1 VYRTALDTL
10 GYKSFVRIRY
20 KVARRRMG
28 MKKLFAILAFLAGGL
43 ATEMRN
49 PLQCTTIP
57 ASAGRL
63 KRAEK

>member
-1 VYRTALDTL
+1 
-10 GYKSFVRIRY
+10 
-20 KVARRRMG
+20 